1 MSDKVYNLAQL
12 EELGGGDAEF
22 VTMMVATFLEHTPG
36 QLEEMK
42 AAHSSGDLATLGAIA
57 HKIKPNVD
65 MFGID
70 AIVQDV
76 RDLEQ
81 MGKNGVNTAE
91 TVAKL
96 NKVDAELK
104 IAFEQLKQY

>member
-12 EELGGGDAEF
+12 EELGGGDMEF
-22 VTMMVATFLEHTPG
+22 VSMMVATFLEHTPG
-36 QLEEMK
+36 QLDEMK

-70 AIVQDV
+70 AITQDI

-81 MGKNGVNTAE
+81 MGKNGINTPE
-91 TVAKL
+91 TAAIL
-96 NKVDAELK
+96 NKVDLELTK
-104 IAFEQLKQY
+104 AFEQLKLY